1 MGKDQKK
8 PHQLDGSEGQG
19 ERERRSKLVLRDRAK
34 RSLTGEY
41 IKFELDLVDQAKGG
55 EKDLYFHYY

>member
-1 MGKDQKK
+1 MGKEQEK
-8 PHQLDGSEGQG
+8 PQQLDGSEGQG
-19 ERERRSKLVLRDRAK
+19 ERERKNKLVLWDRAT